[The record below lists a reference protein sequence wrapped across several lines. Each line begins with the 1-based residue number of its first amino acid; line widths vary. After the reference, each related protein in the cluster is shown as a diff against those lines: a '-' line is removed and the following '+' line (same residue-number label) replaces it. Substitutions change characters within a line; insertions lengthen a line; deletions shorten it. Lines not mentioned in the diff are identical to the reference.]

1 MIQGKKR
8 KYYIIEDRVK
18 INGRY
23 ITKNIRYLGTAE
35 KILENLQ
42 ELDPLRGTIPKV
54 SDSTL
59 ITTAQKTGVFSGLR
73 CDSRIS

>member
-42 ELDPLRGTIPKV
+42 ELDPLRKK
-54 SDSTL
+54 SKKS
-59 ITTAQKTGVFSGLR
+59 
-73 CDSRIS
+73 